1 MPVQNLECQI
11 STVLM
16 KRFLDGDNLPQ
27 ELLDDLEKHL
37 KVCPSCREIVNN
49 EKVSLEEILDGPQN
63 PKRGVASWMGKIS
76 GQPATASGFVTSHPG
91 EALMHAAQT
100 SVHTPAPGLAAFKN
114 PKVLMLSLALAGVLI
129 AMSTIMRDPTAVLGP
144 KAKPVPSATDTEK
157 EKAEDEGSS
166 KDEKGA
172 PGEESGTKDSHG
184 EEAAGHGDE
193 AAHGEGTADAHG
205 EKPAADGH
213 GEESHGNESQAESH
227 SEGAPT
233 EPKGETKVDPKTG
246 IPMTEDPR
254 VPGKPTV
261 DQSDLIIVG
270 GEQKAKPAPKTE
282 TKPAP
287 KAESGHGESHTTQ
300 KPAAAPVKKP
310 ASPPKTTASR
320 PTTRRS
326 TSSTKRRTGNAAK
339 PASKPASK
347 PAAKPSSKPSGVR
360 VYDSEGKPIN

>member
-63 PKRGVASWMGKIS
+63 PKRGVAAWMGKIS

-91 EALMHAAQT
+91 EALMHVAQT

-129 AMSTIMRDPTAVLGP
+129 AMSTIMRDPTAILGP
-144 KAKPVPSATDTEK
+144 KAKPVPSAADAEK
-157 EKAEDEGSS
+157 EKAEDEKSA
-166 KDEKGA
+166 KDEKDSQ
-172 PGEESGTKDSHG
+172 GED
-184 EEAAGHGDE
+184 AAGHGDE
-193 AAHGEGTADAHG
+193 EAHGEGTADSHG
-205 EKPAADGH
+205 EKPAADSH
-213 GEESHGNESQAESH
+213 GEESHGE
-227 SEGAPT
+227 EGHAGDTHTEGSAT
-233 EPKGETKVDPKTG
+233 EPKGETKPDPKTG
-246 IPMTEDPR
+246 VPMKEDPR
-254 VPGKPTV
+254 VPGKPTI

-270 GEQKAKPAPKTE
+270 GEQKAKPAPKAE

-287 KAESGHGESHTTQ
+287 KAESGHGESHSTP
-300 KPAAAPVKKP
+300 KPAVTPAKKP

-326 TSSTKRRTGNAAK
+326 SSSTKRRTSTAAK
-339 PASKPASK
+339 PASKPAAK